1 MRQKKSGAE
10 PGNGETLQTC
20 EFQHLHIKKLSA
32 AEKKKETAETQR
44 TGPYIC
50 TYHCAC
56 MDEIVH
62 PHHTHTHT
70 LTEQLM
76 KFVTLF
82 FLCVISCYILSESWC
97 IFYIFT

>member
-20 EFQHLHIKKLSA
+20 EFQHLHIRKD
-32 AEKKKETAETQR
+32 TAETQR

-56 MDEIVH
+56 VDENVH
-62 PHHTHTHT
+62 PHHTYTHLLNT
-70 LTEQLM
+70 NDVCDT
-76 KFVTLF
+76 V
-82 FLCVISCYILSESWC
+82 ILSDLML
-97 IFYIFT
+97 YTV